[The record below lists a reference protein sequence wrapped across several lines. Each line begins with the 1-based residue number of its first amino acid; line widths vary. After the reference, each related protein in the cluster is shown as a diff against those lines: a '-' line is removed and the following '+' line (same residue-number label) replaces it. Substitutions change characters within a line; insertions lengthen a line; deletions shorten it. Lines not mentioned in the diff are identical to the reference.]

1 MKKTVTGDD
10 DNWFN
15 GHFWVTL
22 IHIGGDDDDCDY
34 DGDGEEEEEKDE
46 DSDLKSWK
54 LRRCQLAAGT
64 VWGPDVS
71 NRWEDGQGTDHH
83 DRDDGGNDGDNA
95 KQVVDLGKVASWR
108 VLKANLST
116 SMFFTQFNLRVPS
129 LEI

>member
-34 DGDGEEEEEKDE
+34 DGDGEDEDCQDE
-46 DSDLKSWK
+46 DSDLRSWK

-71 NRWEDGQGTDHH
+71 NRWENGQGTDHH
-83 DRDDGGNDGDNA
+83 DRDDGDNA
-95 KQVVDLGKVASWR
+95 KQAVDLGKVASWR

>member
-1 MKKTVTGDD
+1 MRKGGKDDDGEDGDD
-10 DNWFN
+10 NDDDYN
-15 GHFWVTL
+15 
-22 IHIGGDDDDCDY
+22 DDDDD
-34 DGDGEEEEEKDE
+34 DDGEYD
-46 DSDLKSWK
+46 DVDLRFWR
-54 LRRCQLAAGT
+54 LRRCQLAVGT

-95 KQVVDLGKVASWR
+95 EQVVDLGKVASWR

>member
-1 MKKTVTGDD
+1 M
-10 DNWFN
+10 
-15 GHFWVTL
+15 TL
-22 IHIGGDDDDCDY
+22 IFIVGYDDYCDGGEDEDEA
-34 DGDGEEEEEKDE
+34 GQDE
-46 DSDLKSWK
+46 DSDLRSWK

-71 NRWEDGQGTDHH
+71 NSGEDGQGTDHH
-83 DRDDGGNDGDNA
+83 RDDSDHA
-95 KQVVDLGKVASWR
+95 KQAVDLGKVASWR

>member
-1 MKKTVTGDD
+1 MKKTDTGDD

-15 GHFWVTL
+15 GHLWVTL
-22 IHIGGDDDDCDY
+22 IYIGGDDDDCD
-34 DGDGEEEEEKDE
+34 GEDEDEAGQDE
-46 DSDLKSWK
+46 DSDLRSWK

-83 DRDDGGNDGDNA
+83 RDDGDNEGDNA
-95 KQVVDLGKVASWR
+95 RQAVDLGKVASWR

>member
-1 MKKTVTGDD
+1 MAKWKKTDTDDD

-15 GHFWVTL
+15 GHLWVTL
-22 IHIGGDDDDCDY
+22 IYIVGYDDYCDGGEDEDEA
-34 DGDGEEEEEKDE
+34 GQDE
-46 DSDLKSWK
+46 DSDLRSWK

-83 DRDDGGNDGDNA
+83 RDDGDNA

>member
-22 IHIGGDDDDCDY
+22 IDIGGDDDDCDS

-46 DSDLKSWK
+46 DSHLRSWK

-83 DRDDGGNDGDNA
+83 RDDGGNDGDNA